1 MRVMFAIILR
11 IWRGFLVSLGSRR
24 GIETAIMTEEV
35 DAFIDRFERLR
46 QEEATCWLGCSSFW
60 RYALK
65 ATSWYL

>member
-1 MRVMFAIILR
+1 MFNTILI

-46 QEEATCWLGCSSFW
+46 QEEANLLAGMFFFLAVCPESN
-60 RYALK
+60 
-65 ATSWYL
+65 